1 MRQNDIRLNVL
12 FNQYLDNFITPD
24 EYQEL
29 LFLLNTATINETLLL
44 ELKALWLQSAKSPL
58 SIPDAEWDEKMDYLL
73 KQLTHENIPQAPIK
87 KLSNWYRFKW
97 AAAILLPI
105 LMFGLYHFS
114 KKSNSSS
121 AKSTELVAIPNQ
133 HNDLKAGGN
142 KAILVLAD
150 GSSVP
155 LDDST
160 NGSIINQGNTKVTK
174 LSNGQLVYN
183 SSGSPAT
190 EVLYNTVST
199 PRGGQYQ
206 LTLADG
212 TKVWLNS
219 ASSLRFPVVF
229 KGVNREVEVS
239 GEAYFEVEK
248 NAKHPFKVTVH
259 VANKEPETV
268 EVLGTHFNINAY
280 EDESNLRT
288 TLFEGSVQVHH
299 STGITRIK
307 PGQQL
312 QSGTGMATVVNNA
325 DLEEV
330 TAWREGAFYFEDADI
345 KHVMR
350 QIARWYDIEVEYKG
364 NISKH
369 FEGSIPQ
376 NVNIMKVLNMLE
388 LTGEVKFNIVG
399 RKVVVLPQ

>member
-1 MRQNDIRLNVL
+1 MRQNETRLNAL
-12 FNQYLDNFITPD
+12 FQQYLNNSICPD
-24 EYQEL
+24 DYQEFL
-29 LFLLNTATINETLLL
+29 SLLNTDTINDNLLS
-44 ELKALWLQSAKSPL
+44 ELKALWVQSAKSPL
-58 SIPDAEWDEKMDYLL
+58 SLTNNNWNEKVNYLL
-73 KQLTHENIPQAPIK
+73 QQLTRENISKAPVK
-87 KLSNWYRFKW
+87 KLSILYKFKW
-97 AAAILLPI
+97 AAAIILPL
-105 LMFGLYHFS
+105 LMFGAYHLS
-114 KKSNSSS
+114 KKSSSTS
-121 AKSTELVAIPNQ
+121 ANNKEIVAISSQNKGLMP
-133 HNDLKAGGN
+133 GGN
-142 KAILVLAD
+142 KAMLLLAD
-150 GSSVP
+150 GTSVP
-155 LDDST
+155 LDDSS
-160 NGSIINQGNTKVTK
+160 NGHIINQGNTKVIK
-174 LSNGQLVYN
+174 LSDGQLVYT
-183 SSGSPAT
+183 SSGSPVT
-190 EVLYNTVST
+190 EVLYNTIST

-229 KGVNREVEVS
+229 QGLNREVEVS

-312 QSGTGMATVVNNA
+312 QSGTGMATVINNA

-330 TAWREGAFYFEDADI
+330 IAWREGVFHFEDADI

-350 QIARWYDIEVEYKG
+350 QISRWYDIEVEYKG
-364 NISKH
+364 NVSQH

-388 LTGEVKFNIVG
+388 LTGEVKFKIVG

>member
-1 MRQNDIRLNVL
+1 MRQNDIRLNAL
-12 FNQYLDNFITPD
+12 FHQYLDNSITPD
-24 EYQEL
+24 EYQEFL
-29 LFLLNTATINETLLL
+29 LLLNTDTINETLLL
-44 ELKALWLQSAKSPL
+44 ELKALWVQSAKSPL
-58 SIPDAEWDEKMDYLL
+58 SIPDAEWDEKMNYLL
-73 KQLTHENIPQAPIK
+73 KQLSQENIPQAPVK
-87 KLSNWYRFKW
+87 NLSNWYKFKW
-97 AAAILLPI
+97 AAAIMFPI
-105 LMFGLYHFS
+105 LMFGVYHFS

-121 AKSTELVAIPNQ
+121 AKNTELFAIPNQ

-155 LDDST
+155 LDDSL
-160 NGSIINQGNTKVTK
+160 NGSIINQGNTKLTK

-206 LTLADG
+206 LILADG

-248 NAKHPFKVTVH
+248 NAKHPFKVTVR
-259 VANKEPETV
+259 VANRDPEVV
-268 EVLGTHFNINAY
+268 EVLGTHFNVNAY
-280 EDESNLRT
+280 DDESNLRT

-299 STGITRIK
+299 ATGITRIK

-312 QSGTGMATVVNNA
+312 QSGTGLATVINNT

-330 TAWREGAFYFEDADI
+330 IAWKEGVFHFEDADI
-345 KHVMR
+345 KYVMR
-350 QIARWYDIEVEYKG
+350 QIARWYDIEVAYKG
-364 NISKH
+364 NITTH
-369 FEGSIPQ
+369 FDGSIPKKV
-376 NVNIMKVLNMLE
+376 NVIKVLNMLE
-388 LTGEVKFNIVG
+388 LTGEVKFTIEG

>member
-1 MRQNDIRLNVL
+1 MIQNDTRLNAL
-12 FNQYLDNFITPD
+12 FQQYLNNSISPD
-24 EYQEL
+24 GYQEFL
-29 LFLLNTATINETLLL
+29 SLLNTDSINDNLLS
-44 ELKALWLQSAKSPL
+44 ELKALWVQSAKSPV
-58 SIPDAEWDEKMDYLL
+58 SFPNPEWDEKMNYLL
-73 KQLTHENIPQAPIK
+73 QQLTRENIPQAPVK
-87 KLSNWYRFKW
+87 KLSNWYKLKW
-97 AAAILLPI
+97 AAAIILPI
-105 LMFGLYHFS
+105 LMFGVYHFS
-114 KKSNSSS
+114 KKSSFL
-121 AKSTELVAIPNQ
+121 STNNKEIVAIPSQNKG
-133 HNDLKAGGN
+133 LMPGGN
-142 KAILVLAD
+142 KAMLLLAD
-150 GSSVP
+150 GTSVP
-155 LDDST
+155 LDDSS
-160 NGSIINQGNTKVTK
+160 NGQIINQGNTKVIK
-174 LSNGQLVYN
+174 LSGGQLVYT
-183 SSGSPAT
+183 SSGSPVT
-190 EVLYNTVST
+190 EVLYNTIST

-229 KGVNREVEVS
+229 QGLNREVEVS